1 MGDEQEDIREKIRLA
16 IEAGKRAMEESEQMI
31 VDAKKVR
38 ESAKSEKERK
48 LTKPSDEQPKA

>member
-1 MGDEQEDIREKIRLA
+1 MVDEHEDIREKIRLA

-38 ESAKSEKERK
+38 AAMQAERERK
-48 LTKPSDEQPKA
+48 LAKPDDGKAKA